1 MELRVQGS
9 HKAGLA
15 PSSLRQELF
24 GGKSIREIEYIRSSL
39 CDFSEK
45 KTKNLKHMSICLEN
59 AEIWVSIHV
68 H

>member
-24 GGKSIREIEYIRSSL
+24 GGKSIREIEHIRSSL

-45 KTKNLKHMSICLEN
+45 KQKTSNT
-59 AEIWVSIHV
+59 
-68 H
+68 